1 MDQYVSENEDLRE
14 QLKQQND
21 IIDSLMEM
29 KSVLQTQIVLEKEIM
44 KQNLMNKQSFVIK
57 IDIGKLEEDDELED
71 SDNLVGDN
79 ICLQAE
85 NNCLQEILKQMNGDK
100 DYLADNNIEKNEE
113 PIFRNGD
120 LRRMS
125 FNSLIDERQIYEDVL
140 EGNQ

>member
-71 SDNLVGDN
+71 SDNLLSDN